1 MAPEKTAAFANT
13 TPHLIAAILSWPP
26 TWFVARLALASAYL
40 LGGVV
45 KLLDFQ
51 GAVAEQAH
59 FGLQPAA
66 LWAVVVIVVEI
77 AGALLLILGRFVWLA
92 AGTLGVLTAVAT
104 LVANNFWALQGHE
117 RFMATNSFF
126 EHLGLIAGLAMAAM
140 IAAWRESRGGT

>member
-1 MAPEKTAAFANT
+1 MTAEKRDAFGRA
-13 TPHLIAAILSWPP
+13 TPYWIVAILSWPP

-45 KLLDFQ
+45 KLADFPA
-51 GAVAEQAH
+51 AVAEQAH

-77 AGALLLILGRFVWLA
+77 VGALLLILERFVWLA
-92 AGTLGVLTAVAT
+92 AGMLGALTAVAT

-140 IAAWRESRGGT
+140 IAARCEGRDGT

>member
-1 MAPEKTAAFANT
+1 MVTEKVAAEKTA
-13 TPHLIAAILSWPP
+13 TPNWIAAILAWPL
-26 TWFVARLALASAYL
+26 TWFFARLALASAYL

-45 KLLDFQ
+45 KLFDFP

-92 AGTLGVLTAVAT
+92 AGALSVLTGVAT

-140 IAAWRESRGGT
+140 IAARRERRDGI

>member
-1 MAPEKTAAFANT
+1 MAAEKPTTFSTA
-13 TPHLIAAILSWPP
+13 TPNWISVILSWPP
-26 TWFVARLALASAYL
+26 TWFLARLALASAYL

-45 KLLDFQ
+45 KLFDFP

-66 LWAVVVIVVEI
+66 LWAVVAIIVEI

-92 AGTLGVLTAVAT
+92 AGMLGALTAVAT

-140 IAAWRESRGGT
+140 IADRRASRDAT